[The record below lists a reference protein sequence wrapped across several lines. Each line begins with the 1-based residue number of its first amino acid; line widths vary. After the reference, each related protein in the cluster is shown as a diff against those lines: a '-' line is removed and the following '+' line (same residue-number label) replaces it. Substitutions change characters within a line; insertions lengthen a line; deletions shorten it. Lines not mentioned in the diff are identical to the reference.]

1 MNFSGFDNIFVEKK
15 GSKSFHWH
23 GRVSGGARIC
33 LKRPSIVK
41 LDSLLQ
47 EVCIKAVLFSYNPS
61 LFRTNES
68 PLIPKYVLLIPN
80 TLLQYGP
87 CNVGN

>member
-1 MNFSGFDNIFVEKK
+1 MGYPLTPPPST
-15 GSKSFHWH
+15 
-23 GRVSGGARIC
+23 
-33 LKRPSIVK
+33 LKITHSEFYRHFTQLAAPLIYIKYYHISIIK

-68 PLIPKYVLLIPN
+68 PLIPKSMPL
-80 TLLQYGP
+80 
-87 CNVGN
+87 

>member
-1 MNFSGFDNIFVEKK
+1 MFLFLYCLRGGEEIEYDL
-15 GSKSFHWH
+15 SKTTKL
-23 GRVSGGARIC
+23 
-33 LKRPSIVK
+33 LK
-41 LDSLLQ
+41 LNSLLQ

>member
-15 GSKSFHWH
+15 RSKSFHLH

-33 LKRPSIVK
+33 LKRPSIIK

-47 EVCIKAVLFSYNPS
+47 EVSIKAALFSHNSS
-61 LFRTNES
+61 LFLTNES
-68 PLIPKYVLLIPN
+68 PLIPKSVPL
-80 TLLQYGP
+80 
-87 CNVGN
+87 